1 MRIPLLLL
9 AICCATAAF
18 AQTATTPGTILDEI
32 PTCNCLGFRWLIT
45 GDTDLDCAVV
55 VDYRPAGTTAWL
67 PAQPMLRVE
76 PSSVSGNTF
85 DPGQLLA
92 GSVLGL
98 VPDTAYE
105 VRLTLSDPDGGAAVQ
120 TRSLRTR
127 AIPTDPAAPV
137 IKYVAP
143 GTGGG
148 SGTQSSPYL
157 GLAAAQAG
165 AVAGDLFVLQPGTY
179 SIPSTFVFNKNGT
192 AANPIVWRGVDAS
205 TVILDGGGTAQPVL
219 SFSGSQF
226 VHLEQVTIRNPLRT
240 AINGAATRN
249 LVVRQCVIDCSAVS
263 TTSEASGIL
272 LQGAGHE
279 GAYISQNRIRG
290 NIVWVNGRNQD
301 AYACVLLGRGHMIQY
316 NEIYDWWDTAGLGG
330 NDVAVDTSGCDIIG
344 NDFHNVTDDGIEMDG
359 ARFNNRVYEN
369 RFTNVLCGISCQ
381 PCLAGPT
388 YIVRNAIYNYQ
399 LKPLKFHI
407 LGNTPTGMLVYNNT
421 FVGADPRGIGG
432 GDWRNSHFRNNLFL
446 ASDDAGAIA
455 FDTNA
460 QRFSWDYN
468 GWYQSPS
475 ATNFGRLNGVNY
487 ASLTAFQTGL
497 GQEAHGKLVGY
508 PVFTSAAMP
517 TRGGL
522 AYPFTSGFSAPYT
535 PGAADLTL
543 KSGTNAAVDAGVVLA
558 NITQGTAPDLGAYE
572 RGSTVP
578 VYGPAGFPG
587 GTPNPG
593 PPAAASNCSAAA
605 LSGLRIQVSFADNS
619 SNEDGFRIE
628 RSAAGAPFATLTTLT
643 AGGTSYEDAGL
654 TDGVTYEY
662 RVVAFNTV
670 GEAAPTNT
678 ASATAV
684 ITLPA
689 GPAFPAP
696 SSGGGGGCA
705 GAGGAAGIVGLL
717 LMLALCAYARSA
729 QALKQ
734 AYPPRK

>member
-1 MRIPLLLL
+1 MRTILLLL
-9 AICCATAAF
+9 ICFAGCAF
-18 AQTATTPGTILDEI
+18 AQTATTPGSIVDEI
-32 PTCNCLGFRWLIT
+32 PTCSCLGFRWLIT
-45 GDTDLDCAVV
+45 GDSDLDCSVA
-55 VDYRPAGTTAWL
+55 VDYRQAGTTAWQ

-76 PSSVSGNTF
+76 PASVSGNAF
-85 DPGQLLA
+85 DPGNLLV

-98 VPDTAYE
+98 VPDTDYE

-127 AIPTDPAAPV
+127 AIPADPAAPV
-137 IKYVAP
+137 LKYVAP
-143 GTGGG
+143 GSGGG
-148 SGTQSSPYL
+148 AGTQSSPYL
-157 GLAAAQAG
+157 GLAAAQSG
-165 AVAGDLFVLQPGTY
+165 AVAGDVFILQAGTY
-179 SIPSTFVFNKNGT
+179 AIPGTFVFNKNGT
-192 AANPIVWRGVDAS
+192 AANPIVWRGVDAA
-205 TVILDGGGTAQPVL
+205 TVTLNGGGTAQPVL
-219 SFSGSQF
+219 SFSGSQY
-226 VHLEQVTIRNPLRT
+226 VHLEKVTVRNPLRT
-240 AINGAATRN
+240 AINGTATKN
-249 LVVRQCVIDCSAVS
+249 LVIRECVIDCSAVS
-263 TTSEASGIL
+263 PTTEASGIL

-290 NIVWVNGRNQD
+290 NINWTGGRNQD

-330 NDVAVDTSGCDIIG
+330 NDTTVDTSGCDIIG
-344 NDFHNVTDDGIEMDG
+344 NEFHNVTDDGIEMDG
-359 ARFNNRVYEN
+359 ARFNNRIYEN

-468 GWYQSPS
+468 GWYQSS
-475 ATNFGRLNGVNY
+475 TATNFGRLNGANY

-522 AYPFTSGFSAPYT
+522 VYPFTSGFSAPYT
-535 PGAADLTL
+535 PGTADLTL
-543 KSGTNAAVDAGVVLA
+543 KSGANAAVDAGVVLA

-578 VYGPAGFPG
+578 VYGPGGFSSVPP
-587 GTPNPG
+587 TPAV
-593 PPAAASNCSAAA
+593 PAAASNSSADA
-605 LSGLRIQVSFADNS
+605 LSGLRIQVGFADNS
-619 SNEDGFRIE
+619 SNEDGFRME
-628 RSAAGAPFATLTTLT
+628 RSTAGGPFAALTTL
-643 AGGTSYEDAGL
+643 APGVTSYEDAGL
-654 TDGVTYEY
+654 TDGVLYEY
-662 RVVAFNTV
+662 RVIAFNKV
-670 GEAAPTNT
+670 GDAAPSNT

-684 ITLPA
+684 ITLPV
-689 GPAFPAP
+689 GPAVPPA
-696 SSGGGGGCA
+696 SAGGGGGCA
-705 GAGGAAGIVGLL
+705 GTGGAAGIYGLL
-717 LMLALCAYARSA
+717 LLVAACVCARSA
-729 QALKQ
+729 QRLKQ
-734 AYPPRK
+734 A

>member
-1 MRIPLLLL
+1 MRVLLL
-9 AICCATAAF
+9 ICF
-18 AQTATTPGTILDEI
+18 ASCLSAQVATTPGSIVDEV
-32 PTCNCLGFRWLIT
+32 PTHNCLGFRWLIT
-45 GDTDLDCAVV
+45 GDTDLDCTVAVE
-55 VDYRPAGTTAWL
+55 YRPAGTAVWL

-76 PSSVSGNTF
+76 PASVSGNTF
-85 DPGQLLA
+85 DPGNLLA

-98 VPDTAYE
+98 TPDTDYE
-105 VRLTLSDPDGGAAVQ
+105 VRLTLSDPDGGSSVQ

-127 AIPTDPAAPV
+127 AVPSDPAAPTL
-137 IKYVAP
+137 KYVAP
-143 GTGGG
+143 GSGGG
-148 SGTQSSPYL
+148 AGTQGSPYL
-157 GLAAAQAG
+157 GLAAAQA
-165 AVAGDLFVLQPGTY
+165 AASAGDVFVLQAGTY

-192 AANPIVWRGVDAS
+192 AGNPIVWRGVDAA
-205 TVILDGGGTAQPVL
+205 TVILNGGGTAQPVL
-219 SFSGSQF
+219 SFSGSQY
-226 VHLEQVTIRNPLRT
+226 VHLERVTIRNPLRT
-240 AINGAATRN
+240 AINGTATKN
-249 LVVRQCVIDCSAVS
+249 LVIRQCVVDCSAVS
-263 TTSEASGIL
+263 PTTEASGIL

-290 NIVWVNGRNQD
+290 NIDWTGGRNQD

-316 NEIYDWWDTAGLGG
+316 NEIYDWWDSAGLGG
-330 NDVAVDTSGCDIIG
+330 NDTTVDTSGCDIIG
-344 NDFHNVTDDGIEMDG
+344 NEFHNVTDDGIEMDG
-359 ARFNNRVYEN
+359 ARFNNRIYEN

-468 GWYQSPS
+468 GWYHSAS

-497 GQEAHGKLVGY
+497 GQEVQGKLVGY
-508 PVFTSAAMP
+508 TVFTNAAMP

-522 AYPFTSGFSAPYT
+522 VYPFTSGFSAPYT

-558 NITQGTAPDLGAYE
+558 NITQGTVPDLGAYE
-572 RGSTVP
+572 RGSAVP
-578 VYGPAGFPG
+578 VYGPGGFSSVPP
-587 GTPNPG
+587 TPTV
-593 PPAAASNCSAAA
+593 PAAATNCSADA
-605 LSGLRIQVSFADNS
+605 LSGLRIQIGFADNS
-619 SNEDGFRIE
+619 SNEVGFRIE
-628 RSAAGAPFATLTTLT
+628 RSAGGAPFATLTTLA
-643 AGGTSYEDAGL
+643 AGVTSYEDAGL
-654 TDGVTYEY
+654 TDGVLYEY
-662 RVVAFNTV
+662 RVMAFNAL
-670 GEAAPTNT
+670 GDAAPSNT

-684 ITLPA
+684 ITLPV
-689 GPAFPAP
+689 GPAVPP
-696 SSGGGGGCA
+696 VSSGGGGGCA
-705 GAGGAAGIVGLL
+705 ATGGAAGILGLL
-717 LMLALCAYARSA
+717 LLVMFAYARSA
-729 QALKQ
+729 QLLKQ
-734 AYPPRK
+734 A

>member
-1 MRIPLLLL
+1 MRVLLL
-9 AICCATAAF
+9 ICF
-18 AQTATTPGTILDEI
+18 ASCLSAQVATTPGAIVDEV
-32 PTCNCLGFRWLIT
+32 PTCNCLGFRWSIT
-45 GDTDLDCAVV
+45 GDTDLDCTVA

-76 PSSVSGNTF
+76 PASISGNTF
-85 DPGQLLA
+85 DPGNLLA
-92 GSVLGL
+92 GSILGL
-98 VPDTAYE
+98 TPDTNYE
-105 VRLTLSDPDGGAAVQ
+105 VRLTLSDPDGGSSVQ

-127 AIPTDPAAPV
+127 AVPSDPAAPTL
-137 IKYVAP
+137 KYVAP
-143 GTGGG
+143 GFGGG
-148 SGTQSSPYL
+148 AGTQGSPYL
-157 GLAAAQAG
+157 GLAAAQA
-165 AVAGDLFVLQPGTY
+165 AASAGDVFVLQAGTY

-192 AANPIVWRGVDAS
+192 AGNPIVWRGVDAT
-205 TVILDGGGTAQPVL
+205 TVILNGGGTAQPVL
-219 SFSGSQF
+219 SFSGSQH
-226 VHLEQVTIRNPLRT
+226 VHLERVTIRNPLRT
-240 AINGAATRN
+240 AINGTATKN
-249 LVVRQCVIDCSAVS
+249 LVIRECTIDCSAVS
-263 TTSEASGIL
+263 PTTEASGIL

-290 NIVWVNGRNQD
+290 NIDWTGGRNQD
-301 AYACVLLGRGHMIQY
+301 AYACVLLGRGHIIQY

-330 NDVAVDTSGCDIIG
+330 NDTTVDTSGCDIVG
-344 NDFHNVTDDGIEMDG
+344 NEFHEVTDDGIEMDG
-359 ARFNNRVYEN
+359 ARFNNRIYEN

-446 ASDDAGAIA
+446 ASDDSGAIA

-460 QRFSWDYN
+460 QRFSWDNN
-468 GWYQSPS
+468 GWYHSAS
-475 ATNFGRLNGVNY
+475 ATNFGRLNGLNY
-487 ASLTAFQTGL
+487 TSLTAFQTGL
-497 GQEAHGKLVGY
+497 GQEAQGKLVGY
-508 PVFTSAAMP
+508 SVFTSAAMP

-522 AYPFTSGFSAPYT
+522 VYPFTSGFSAPYT

-578 VYGPAGFPG
+578 VYGPAGFSSVPP
-587 GTPNPG
+587 TPTV
-593 PPAAASNCSAAA
+593 PAAATNCSAAA

-628 RSAAGAPFATLTTLT
+628 RSAGGAPFATLTTLA
-643 AGGTSYEDAGL
+643 AGATSYEDASL
-654 TDGVTYEY
+654 TDGVLYEY
-662 RVVAFNTV
+662 RVMAFNAL
-670 GEAAPTNT
+670 GDAAPSNT

-684 ITLPA
+684 ITLPV
-689 GPAFPAP
+689 GPAVPP
-696 SSGGGGGCA
+696 VSSGGGGGCA
-705 GAGGAAGIVGLL
+705 GRGGAAGIYGLL
-717 LMLALCAYARSA
+717 LLVAALVCARSA
-729 QALKQ
+729 QRLKQ
-734 AYPPRK
+734 A